1 MRRIYQLTAKLAI
14 ALIVSACS
22 NETVERAAEDHG
34 ERETYIRDMPQD
46 VLFDD
51 AILETVRITETEGD
65 PPIITDPDHADVL
78 INHDHRLDSS
88 YIPPDLTVPDVRFSF
103 SEALNRR
110 MLREE
115 AAAALESMF
124 QAAEADGISLFAVSG
139 YRSYER
145 QRQIFDTSVQNRGE
159 ERTREV
165 IAVPGTSEHQ
175 SGLAM
180 DVSSQSNGFRLNT
193 DFADTPEGEWVADHA
208 HEHGYIIRY
217 LEGYEAVTGISFEP
231 WHLRYVGE
239 ELAAELFRTGQ
250 PLEILMERAE
260 RVQEQ

>member
-1 MRRIYQLTAKLAI
+1 MKWVFLLFMV
-14 ALIVSACS
+14 ALVLLIGGCNS
-22 NETVERAAEDHG
+22 ETVNRSAEDYG
-34 ERETYIRDMPQD
+34 EREAHIRDMPLD

-51 AILETVRITETEGD
+51 GILMTVRMTEAQGD
-65 PPIITDPDHADVL
+65 PPVIADPDHADVL
-78 INHDHRLDSS
+78 INSDHRLDAS

-103 SEALNRR
+103 SEALDRR
-110 MLREE
+110 MLRKE
-115 AAAALESMF
+115 AAEALESLF
-124 QAAEADGISLFAVSG
+124 QAADADGISLFAISG

-217 LEGYEAVTGISFEP
+217 LEGYEAITGISFEP

-239 ELAAELFRTGQ
+239 ELATELHRTGQ
-250 PLEILMERAE
+250 PLEVLMDRAE